1 MENELEKTTETEST
15 NDAAELKAQIEA
27 LKKDNDAL
35 RKANTKASAEASQYK
50 KAALEKDEAL
60 KAKMSEEERAKQ
72 EQLEREAATQEE
84 LKQLRAERNIAK
96 FTSAAVAPD
105 IGMDA
110 ETAKAFAEAL
120 NAGETEKVFEAL
132 RKFITAHD
140 KALKE
145 SALLNNP
152 MLPGG
157 GSTEHVMTQEE
168 FDNMG
173 YTETVRFKNEHPD
186 LYEKFTKT

>member
-1 MENELEKTTETEST
+1 MANELEKTTETETT
-15 NDAAELKAQIEA
+15 NNAAERDARIAA
-27 LKKDNDAL
+27 LERENEAL

-72 EQLEREAATQEE
+72 EQIERDAATQEE

-120 NAGETEKVFEAL
+120 NAGETDKVFEAL
-132 RKFITAHD
+132 RKFVTAHD
-140 KALKE
+140 KALNEK
-145 SALLNNP
+145 ALLNNP
-152 MLPGG
+152 TLSGG
-157 GSTEHVMTQEE
+157 GTEKVMTQEE
-168 FDNMG
+168 FDNLG
-173 YTETVRFKNEHPD
+173 YTETVKFKNEHPD
-186 LYEKFTKT
+186 LYKEYTKT

>member
-1 MENELEKTTETEST
+1 MANELEKTEETKET
-15 NDAAELKAQIEA
+15 TDTAELEA
-27 LKKDNDAL
+27 RIAALEKDNEAL

-120 NAGETEKVFEAL
+120 NAGETDKVFEAL
-132 RKFITAHD
+132 RKFVTAHD

-145 SALLNNP
+145 KALLNNP

-157 GSTEHVMTQEE
+157 GTEKVMTQEE
-168 FDNMG
+168 FDNMS
-173 YTETVRFKNEHPD
+173 YTETVKFKNEHPD
-186 LYEKFTKT
+186 LYAEFTKT

>member
-1 MENELEKTTETEST
+1 MANELEKTEETKETT
-15 NDAAELKAQIEA
+15 NTAELEA
-27 LKKDNDAL
+27 KIAALEKDNEAL

-84 LKQLRAERNIAK
+84 LKQLRAERNVANYK
-96 FTSAAVAPD
+96 SALMSNG
-105 IGMDA
+105 IGMDD
-110 ETAKAFAEAL
+110 ETASAFAVAL
-120 NAGETEKVFEAL
+120 NAGETDKVFEAL

-140 KALKE
+140 KALNEK
-145 SALLNNP
+145 ALLNNP
-152 MLPGG
+152 TLPGG
-157 GSTEHVMTQEE
+157 SVEKVMTQEE
-168 FDNMG
+168 FDNMS

-186 LYEKFTKT
+186 LYEEFTKT

>member
-1 MENELEKTTETEST
+1 MANELEKTEETKET
-15 NDAAELKAQIEA
+15 TDTAELEA
-27 LKKDNDAL
+27 RIAALEKDNEAL

-120 NAGETEKVFEAL
+120 NAGETDKVFEAL
-132 RKFITAHD
+132 RKFVTAHD
-140 KALKE
+140 KALNEK
-145 SALLNNP
+145 ALLNNP

-157 GSTEHVMTQEE
+157 GTEKVMTQEE
-168 FDNMG
+168 FDNMS
-173 YTETVRFKNEHPD
+173 YTETVKFKNEHPD
-186 LYEKFTKT
+186 LYAEFTKT

>member
-1 MENELEKTTETEST
+1 MANELEKTEETVNT
-15 NDAAELKAQIEA
+15 DDTAELKAKIAA
-27 LKKDNDAL
+27 LEKDNEAL
-35 RKANTKASAEASQYK
+35 RKANTKASSEASQYK

-72 EQLEREAATQEE
+72 EQIERDAATQEE

-96 FTSAAVAPD
+96 FTSAVMSPD

-120 NAGETEKVFEAL
+120 NAGETDKVFEAL
-132 RKFITAHD
+132 RKFVTAHD
-140 KALKE
+140 KALNEK
-145 SALLNNP
+145 ALLNNP

-157 GSTEHVMTQEE
+157 GAGKMMTQEE
-168 FDNMG
+168 FDNMS
-173 YTETVRFKNEHPD
+173 YTETVKFKNEHPD
-186 LYEKFTKT
+186 LYEEFTKT